1 MKLNKLFGWLGIF
14 FMMISATTLTSCEDQ
29 PDKFE
34 LTDGTPTINYIRMP
48 YLAQSDSLIS
58 EASLKSIICL
68 VGNNL
73 TSIKEMYFND

>member
-48 YLAQSDSLIS
+48 YLA
-58 EASLKSIICL
+58 
-68 VGNNL
+68 
-73 TSIKEMYFND
+73 